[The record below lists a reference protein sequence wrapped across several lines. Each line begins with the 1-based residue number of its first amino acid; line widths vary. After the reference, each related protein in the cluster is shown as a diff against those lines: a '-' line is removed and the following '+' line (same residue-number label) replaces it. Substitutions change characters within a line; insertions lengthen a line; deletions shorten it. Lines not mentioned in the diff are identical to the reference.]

1 MMTGHSSAE
10 YFVLHMLLFLP
21 NLIYW
26 KYFDIVSK
34 EISRN
39 KLFESGRNHGF
50 LLYTPQISYCFNSLF
65 TFWKRLLKWK
75 TNFQEKIICL
85 YTKCIS
91 YSVSYRK
98 HTWRIKK
105 TGVLRSQKHMTITW
119 ACIYL
124 GRRLRQLHLKL
135 LLKFIRY
142 SATNEMS
149 IMCVYVCVRVCVK
162 VHLCVG
168 KYA

>member
-50 LLYTPQISYCFNSLF
+50 LL
-65 TFWKRLLKWK
+65 
-75 TNFQEKIICL
+75 
-85 YTKCIS
+85 
-91 YSVSYRK
+91 
-98 HTWRIKK
+98 
-105 TGVLRSQKHMTITW
+105 
-119 ACIYL
+119 
-124 GRRLRQLHLKL
+124 
-135 LLKFIRY
+135 
-142 SATNEMS
+142 
-149 IMCVYVCVRVCVK
+149 
-162 VHLCVG
+162 
-168 KYA
+168 